1 MFSKACEY
9 GIKAMI
15 FIAHQ
20 HTDGRKVSLR
30 EIAEQIA
37 SPEAF
42 TAKILQQLRK
52 QRLLTS
58 VKGNTGGFELGR
70 PGNEIMLARIVESID
85 GDKIF
90 TGCGLGLA
98 ACSEERPCPIHHKF
112 KKVRDDLQLM
122 LETTSLDDLSQGLEV
137 GLTYLKW

>member
-15 FIAHQ
+15 FIAH
-20 HTDGRKVSLR
+20 HSSDGRKVSLR
-30 EIAEQIA
+30 EIAAEIA

-52 QRLLTS
+52 QRLLIS
-58 VKGNTGGFELGR
+58 VKGNAGGFELGR
-70 PGNEIMLARIVESID
+70 PGSEIMLARIVEAID

-112 KKVRDDLQLM
+112 RQVRDSLKMM
-122 LETTSLDDLSQGLEV
+122 LETTTLDELSAGLDV
-137 GLTYLKW
+137 GQTFLKW